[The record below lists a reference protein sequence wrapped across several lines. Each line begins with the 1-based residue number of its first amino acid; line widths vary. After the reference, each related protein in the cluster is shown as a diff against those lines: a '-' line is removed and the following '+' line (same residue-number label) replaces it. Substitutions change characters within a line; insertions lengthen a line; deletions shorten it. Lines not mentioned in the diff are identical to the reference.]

1 MGIFLRSGY
10 TLTGGTHMELWL
22 WKFWTYSF
30 LGLLLE
36 KAYAAVGPRRG
47 GARRCC
53 LLLPL
58 CPVYGLGVTAVL
70 LLPQQLTQSPLGM
83 ALWGGL
89 TATAVE
95 YGVHVWYEYLL
106 GVRFWDYQGVW
117 GNLRGRVCVP
127 FSLAWGFLLAA
138 VLPGLEQ
145 VLTPLLEKIPPEVTY
160 AALLVFT
167 ADALLS
173 SRVLLR
179 AGDPEAVRVPLVR
192 MREKRAA

>member
-1 MGIFLRSGY
+1 
-10 TLTGGTHMELWL
+10 MERWL

-36 KAYAAVGPRRG
+36 KAYAAAGSRRG
-47 GARRCC
+47 EKRRCC

-70 LLPQQLTQSPLGM
+70 LLPAQLIRSPLGL

-95 YGVHVWYEYLL
+95 YGVHVWYEWVL
-106 GVRFWDYQGVW
+106 GVRFWDYRGVW
-117 GNLRGRVCVP
+117 GNLKGRVCVP
-127 FSLAWGFLLAA
+127 FSLAWGLLLAA

-145 VLTPLLEKIPPEVTY
+145 VLTPLLERIPPEVTY
-160 AALLVFT
+160 AALLVVT

-173 SRVLLR
+173 ARVLLC
-179 AGDPEAVRVPLVR
+179 AGDPEAVRMSLAQMWERLVI
-192 MREKRAA
+192 

>member
-1 MGIFLRSGY
+1 
-10 TLTGGTHMELWL
+10 MELWL

-36 KAYAAVGPRRG
+36 KAYAAAGPRRG
-47 GARRCC
+47 GGRRCC

-70 LLPQQLTQSPLGM
+70 LLPPVLTKSPWGM

-95 YGVHVWYEYLL
+95 YGVHALYEYLL
-106 GVRFWDYQGVW
+106 GVRFWDYRGVW

-127 FSLAWGFLLAA
+127 FSLAWGVLLAA

-145 VLTPLLEKIPPEVTY
+145 VLTPLLAGISPEITY

-167 ADALLS
+167 ADALIS
-173 SRVLLR
+173 ARVLLR
-179 AGDPEAVRVPLVR
+179 AGDPEAVRVPLGR
-192 MREKRAA
+192 MLEKRVA

>member
-1 MGIFLRSGY
+1 
-10 TLTGGTHMELWL
+10 MELWL
-22 WKFWTYSF
+22 WKFWIYSF

-36 KAYAAVGPRRG
+36 KAYAAAGSRRG
-47 GARRCC
+47 EKRRCC

-70 LLPQQLTQSPLGM
+70 LLPAQLTQSPLGL

-95 YGVHVWYEYLL
+95 YGVHVWYECVL
-106 GVRFWDYQGVW
+106 GVRFWDYRGVW

-127 FSLAWGFLLAA
+127 FSLAWGLLLAA
-138 VLPGLEQ
+138 TLPGLEQ
-145 VLTPLLEKIPPEVTY
+145 VLTPLLERIPQEVTY

-167 ADALLS
+167 TDALLS
-173 SRVLLR
+173 ARVLLC
-179 AGDPEAVRVPLVR
+179 AGDPEAVRMSLAQ
-192 MREKRAA
+192 MWEKRAISPGKRKPFP

>member
-1 MGIFLRSGY
+1 
-10 TLTGGTHMELWL
+10 MELWL

-36 KAYAAVGPRRG
+36 KAYAAVSPRGG

-70 LLPQQLTQSPLGM
+70 LLPPQLTQSPLGM

-95 YGVHVWYEYLL
+95 YGVHVWYECLL

-127 FSLAWGFLLAA
+127 FSLAWGLLLAA

-167 ADALLS
+167 ADAFLS

-179 AGDPEAVRVPLVR
+179 AGDPEAVRVPLIR

>member
-1 MGIFLRSGY
+1 
-10 TLTGGTHMELWL
+10 MELWL

-173 SRVLLR
+173 ARVLLR